1 MKLMYPYFTCLI
13 DMNDTNHL
21 RTVIQTYRKTIS
33 DEKLN
38 TLKLYCEYTKK
49 YNSLSVIQEFI

>member
-1 MKLMYPYFTCLI
+1 MYPYFTCLI